1 MSSDESKGLIV
12 DSASD
17 YVSSSDSLSIA
28 SGSYWSDS
36 GSYLSIAVHS
46 SSVHGISDIVTAS
59 YIRAATRSTI
69 VQWDLSCY
77 FRMPRP
83 IACMMAT
90 LDAP

>member
-1 MSSDESKGLIV
+1 MSNGLIV

-17 YVSSSDSLSIA
+17 YGSSSESPSIA
-28 SGSYWSDS
+28 SVSTSDSDYVSGSVS

-59 YIRAATRSTI
+59 YIRAATI
-69 VQWDLSCY
+69 QWDLSCY